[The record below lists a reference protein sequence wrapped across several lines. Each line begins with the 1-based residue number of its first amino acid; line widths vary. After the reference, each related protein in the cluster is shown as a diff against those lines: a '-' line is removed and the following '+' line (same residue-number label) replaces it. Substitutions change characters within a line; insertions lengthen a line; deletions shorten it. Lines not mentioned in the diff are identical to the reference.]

1 MAIPTAIR
9 KRRALRGGDEVGD
22 GVGLAAAG
30 DAEQGLMRQTVL
42 QTGRQGADGVRLIAG
57 GLEAGA
63 KLKGLARL
71 HGRLVGA

>member
-1 MAIPTAIR
+1 MR
-9 KRRALRGGDEVGD
+9 
-22 GVGLAAAG
+22 LATVKVLPLPVTP
-30 DAEQGLMRQTVL
+30 EQGLMRQTVL
-42 QTGRQGADGVRLIAG
+42 QAGRQGADGVRLIAG